1 MSKLSS
7 QEMYLYDLFYFDSK
21 SKLNEY
27 SRKTNKYIFSISH
40 IFSRFEYHICY
51 TYYNWFVFE
60 ESHAKTLK
68 NSNKILLRIKVL
80 FKNVSFII
88 KMKIAK
94 IQHVHQRIRSKFLWI
109 IFTSNSNQNECIH
122 ILGF

>member
-27 SRKTNKYIFSISH
+27 SRKTNEYIFFISH
-40 IFSRFEYHICY
+40 IFSRFEYHICC

-68 NSNKILLRIKVL
+68 NLNKILLRIKVL
-80 FKNVSFII
+80 FKKCIFYHKNEN
-88 KMKIAK
+88 
-94 IQHVHQRIRSKFLWI
+94 SKNTAC
-109 IFTSNSNQNECIH
+109 TSKN
-122 ILGF
+122 